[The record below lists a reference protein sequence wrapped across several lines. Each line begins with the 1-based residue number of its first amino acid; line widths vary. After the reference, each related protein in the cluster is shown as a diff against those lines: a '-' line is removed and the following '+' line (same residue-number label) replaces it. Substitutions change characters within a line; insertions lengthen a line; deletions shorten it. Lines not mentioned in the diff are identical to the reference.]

1 MSIPAG
7 KLLLSFSFILISFI
21 PTITLAQPEFISYFC
36 NTAANFTLNS
46 PYKRNLH
53 TTLAALPTT
62 DSGFGF
68 FNSSTGDGNNRV
80 NSVALC
86 RGDVS
91 SDVCRSCL
99 NDSIV
104 KLRKLCPNQKEAIG
118 YYDNCL
124 MKYSSETILGNT
136 RIRFYVYLANLND
149 ATNIEQFNSAL
160 RPLMDGLRIRAA
172 SGGRLRK
179 FDSGNTTAPDFTRIY
194 GVVQCTPDLS
204 EIQCSD
210 CLEDAI
216 NRIGMWFNGKIG
228 GRILLPM
235 CNFRICR
242 VSTHALKFDICIKNN
257 VLKPGSTRPV
267 GPVGPGPGGETGL
280 TKTGLMADIC
290 SDQPGRN
297 TIGTPFPVHLLSL
310 PHPAAILPHS
320 QRRTP
325 SDEEHHRRS
334 SPSSVPVARSS
345 PSSVP
350 VAFFPILFLCHFS
363 EIRPPSSIACFFPIL
378 FLCHFSEFKSKRK
391 RKPNEFKSI
400 RKEEM
405 IDSSSNQ
412 IQIQTKTF
420 KRSIRV
426 QIRSKS
432 KRKPSPLSSI
442 SCWSDSGKLSSEA
455 KKKEVKLSGEAKKK
469 EGEEPDSSHFRFF
482 LQFQSDDILIC
493 V

>member
-1 MSIPAG
+1 M
-7 KLLLSFSFILISFI
+7 SFIGVVIGLSGVAHISHGS
-21 PTITLAQPEFISYFC
+21 LAPLFC
-36 NTAANFTLNS
+36 
-46 PYKRNLH
+46 Y
-53 TTLAALPTT
+53 
-62 DSGFGF
+62 
-68 FNSSTGDGNNRV
+68 
-80 NSVALC
+80 
-86 RGDVS
+86 
-91 SDVCRSCL
+91 
-99 NDSIV
+99 
-104 KLRKLCPNQKEAIG
+104 G
-118 YYDNCL
+118 YY
-124 MKYSSETILGNT
+124 YGPG
-136 RIRFYVYLANLND
+136 NLNRK
-149 ATNIEQFNSAL
+149 E
-160 RPLMDGLRIRAA
+160 DGMPFVV
-172 SGGRLRK
+172 K
-179 FDSGNTTAPDFTRIY
+179 FLWRR
-194 GVVQCTPDLS
+194 S
-204 EIQCSD
+204 ED
-210 CLEDAI
+210 
-216 NRIGMWFNGKIG
+216 G
-228 GRILLPM
+228 
-235 CNFRICR
+235 
-242 VSTHALKFDICIKNN
+242 
-257 VLKPGSTRPV
+257 
-267 GPVGPGPGGETGL
+267 
-280 TKTGLMADIC
+280 
-290 SDQPGRN
+290 N

-493 V
+493 PKINQKTEARHGLRALFSASSRAFESSGTPLNVVDSPSGKQKKPPFNRYLLIHVLPEEIRDIVTLTGNRSFSVNKD